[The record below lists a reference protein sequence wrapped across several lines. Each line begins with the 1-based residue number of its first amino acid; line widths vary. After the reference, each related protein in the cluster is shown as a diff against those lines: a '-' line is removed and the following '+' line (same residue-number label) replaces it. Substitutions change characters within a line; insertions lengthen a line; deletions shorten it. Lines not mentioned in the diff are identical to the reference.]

1 MKRFRTEEEREVG
14 KEVEKIFTKNPD
26 SIEIKLENFPKYVRR
41 QHLKRF
47 LTLYEIYKKLIS
59 VKGSIIELGVFR
71 GFSLTTWAKLSAIM
85 EPENLIRKVYGFDTY
100 EGFPSIHKKDITQEY
115 DHEVGHFYTDVYEEL
130 THLNEVFNKDRFLG
144 HINKIELIKGDC
156 TKTIPDF
163 LQKNP
168 HLLVGMLFID
178 LDLYEPTYYTLNKLW
193 DLVVPGGVIVFD
205 EYGLVPWGGEA
216 TAFDQF
222 CKEQNIEIEL
232 KKFDWCLTPTAY
244 CIKKK
249 F

>member
-26 SIEIKLENFPKYVRR
+26 TIEIKLENFPKYVRR

-47 LTLYEIYKKLIS
+47 LTLYEIYKKLIP

-85 EPENLIRKVYGFDTY
+85 EPENLIRKVYGFDTF
-100 EGFPSIHKKDITQEY
+100 EGFPSIHEKDITEEY
-115 DHEVGHFYTDVYEEL
+115 DHEAGHFYTNVYEEL
-130 THLNEVFNKDRFLG
+130 THLNEIFNKDRFIG
-144 HINKIELIKGDC
+144 HINKVELIKGDC

-163 LQKNP
+163 LEKNP

-178 LDLYEPTYYTLNKLW
+178 LDLYEPTKVALEYFLPRMHKGSILA
-193 DLVVPGGVIVFD
+193 FD
-205 EYGLVPWGGEA
+205 ELDNAQWPGETLA
-216 TAFDQF
+216 LLESMD
-222 CKEQNIEIEL
+222 IREL
-232 KKFDWCLTPTAY
+232 KIETIPGDPYIGYAILG
-244 CIKKK
+244 
-249 F
+249 